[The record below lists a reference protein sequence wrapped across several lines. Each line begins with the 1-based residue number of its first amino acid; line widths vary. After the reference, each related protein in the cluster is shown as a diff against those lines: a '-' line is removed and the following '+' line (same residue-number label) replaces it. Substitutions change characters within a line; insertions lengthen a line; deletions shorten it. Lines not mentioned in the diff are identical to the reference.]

1 MCKLDNVPTII
12 EVGGGDI
19 NIDFDLKNQYNG
31 TAYNAEGCTA
41 RFSVA
46 DYLYRDAALLNY
58 EATLKSDENGI
69 LSVASVRIP
78 ASDTVDMTGAY
89 IYQVSIKDASG
100 NVEPPIQGKIIFAR
114 NIAADFVTG
123 G

>member
-1 MCKLDNVPTII
+1 MCKLDSTSAII

-19 NIDFDLKNQYNG
+19 DIDFDLKNQYNS

-41 RFSVA
+41 RFSIA
-46 DYLYRDAALLNY
+46 DYLYRDTALLNY

-78 ASDTVDMTGAY
+78 ASDTVNMAGAY

-100 NVEPPIQGKIIFAR
+100 KVEPPVQGKIIFTR